1 MGVWFFEG
9 WGTKDTAIIE
19 EIAKEH
25 KLEPEKVEKAYKKML
40 EELKD
45 EAKK

>member
-1 MGVWFFEG
+1 MGIIFLAGFGEV
-9 WGTKDTAIIE
+9 DTAIIE

-25 KLEPEKVEKAYKKML
+25 KLDVKEVAEAYKVMVSQ
-40 EELKD
+40 LKD

>member
-1 MGVWFFEG
+1 MGFLWLSGFSEV
-9 WGTKDTAIIE
+9 DTAIIE

-25 KLEPEKVEKAYKKML
+25 KLDIEKVTEAYKVMVSQ
-40 EELKD
+40 LKD